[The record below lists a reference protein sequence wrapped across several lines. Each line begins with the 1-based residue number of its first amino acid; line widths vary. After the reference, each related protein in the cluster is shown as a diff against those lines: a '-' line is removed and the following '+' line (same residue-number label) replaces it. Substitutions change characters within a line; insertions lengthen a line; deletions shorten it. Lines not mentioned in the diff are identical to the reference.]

1 MAFAVLSV
9 PHFLG
14 PLQALWGWV
23 TQPQPGASAPRLP
36 VRTTVQPRARP
47 AQLRIRRTPP
57 LRVVRVVD
65 PGQARGGAG
74 RMVISGR
81 MADVCAELE
90 RLAARE
96 AQQR

>member
-23 TQPQPGASAPRLP
+23 TQPEAAPAPRISP
-36 VRTTVQPRARP
+36 RTSIQPAARP
-47 AQLRIRRTPP
+47 AQLRMRRTRP

-65 PGQARGGAG
+65 AGQGRGGAG

-81 MADVCAELE
+81 MADVCAELD